1 MISTDIFTGMT
12 KGVIYSGRGKVDKNL
27 TAILIR
33 AYDYKD
39 NDKRAELFSGEEG
52 VVTVTM
58 RGVKKA
64 NAKLKF
70 ACQPFSF
77 CIYELSERNK
87 NYVVTGATTIEDMF
101 ALTKDT
107 DVYYSACAV
116 METIK
121 PLDGSINNKELFVI
135 VLKTLKTML
144 YSDEANPYLI
154 LAKYLQKVLSMSGFA
169 RTRVANDPDIST
181 TDGMLS
187 YIATKYL
194 DEVSKISTQNTL
206 AIDCALEELIRFEKL
221 YETSLNAVKF
231 IKQL

>member
-1 MISTDIFTGMT
+1 MGIFTAMT
-12 KGVIYSGRGKVDKNL
+12 KGIIYSGRGKVDKNL

-39 NDKRAELFSGEEG
+39 NDKRAELFSAEEG
-52 VVTVTM
+52 IVTVTM

-87 NYVVTGATTIEDMF
+87 NYIVTGATTVEDMF

-107 DVYYSACAV
+107 DVYVCACAV
-116 METIK
+116 METVR
-121 PLDGSINNKELFVI
+121 PLEGTVGSDELFVI
-135 VLKTLKTML
+135 LLKTLKSML
-144 YSDEANPYLI
+144 YADNSDPYLV
-154 LAKYLQKVLSMSGFA
+154 LAKYVQKVLSMSGFS
-169 RTRVANDPDIST
+169 RTRVLDAPDLST

-194 DEVSKISTQNTL
+194 DEVAKMIIDRTL
-206 AIDCALEELIRFEKL
+206 AVDCALEELIRFEKL
-221 YETSLNAVKF
+221 YETSLNAIKF
-231 IKQL
+231 MKQI

>member
-1 MISTDIFTGMT
+1 MAMT
-12 KGVIYSGRGKVDKNL
+12 NGIIYSGRGNVDKNL

-39 NDKRAELFSGEEG
+39 NDKRVELFSAEEG
-52 VVTVTM
+52 IVSVTM

-87 NYVVTGATTIEDMF
+87 NYVVTGATTVEDMF

-107 DVYYSACAV
+107 DIYLCACAV
-116 METIK
+116 LETIK
-121 PLDGSINNKELFVI
+121 PLEGSIANNDLFVI
-135 VLKTLKTML
+135 VLKTLKTLL
-144 YSDEANPYLI
+144 YIEKANPYLI
-154 LAKYLQKVLSMSGFA
+154 LAKYTQKILSMSGFS
-169 RTRVANDPDIST
+169 RTRVLQTQDLST
-181 TDGMLS
+181 ADGMLS

-194 DEVSKISTQNTL
+194 DEVATITIQHSL
-206 AIDCALEELIRFEKL
+206 AKDCALDELIRFEKT
-221 YETSLNAVKF
+221 YEISLNAVYL
-231 IKQL
+231 IKQLTNKQP

>member
-1 MISTDIFTGMT
+1 MT
-12 KGVIYSGRGKVDKNL
+12 KSIIYSGRGKVDKNL

-39 NDKRAELFSGEEG
+39 NDKRAELFSAEEG
-52 VVTVTM
+52 IVTVTM
-58 RGVKKA
+58 RGIKKA

-77 CIYELSERNK
+77 CIYELSERNN
-87 NYVVTGATTIEDMF
+87 NYVVTGATTVEDMF

-107 DVYYSACAV
+107 EVYTCACAV
-116 METIK
+116 METVRAVG
-121 PLDGSINNKELFVI
+121 DSINNDELFVM

-144 YSDEANPYLI
+144 YSDKASPYLI
-154 LAKYLQKVLSMSGFA
+154 LAKYVQKLLSKSGFI
-169 RTRVANDPDIST
+169 RTRVKNDPNLAT

-194 DEVSKISTQNTL
+194 DEVALITTDSDLSM
-206 AIDCALEELIRFEKL
+206 DCALEELVRFEKV
-221 YETSLNAVKF
+221 YETSLNAIKF

>member
-1 MISTDIFTGMT
+1 MGIFTAMT
-12 KGVIYSGRGKVDKNL
+12 KGIIYSGRGKVDKNL

-39 NDKRAELFSGEEG
+39 NDKRAELFSAEEG
-52 VVTVTM
+52 IVTVTM

-87 NYVVTGATTIEDMF
+87 NYIVTGATTVEDMF

-107 DVYYSACAV
+107 DVYVCACAV
-116 METIK
+116 METVR
-121 PLDGSINNKELFVI
+121 PLEGTVGSDELFVI
-135 VLKTLKTML
+135 LLKTLKSML
-144 YSDEANPYLI
+144 YADNSDPYLV
-154 LAKYLQKVLSMSGFA
+154 LAKYVQKVLSMSGFA
-169 RTRVANDPDIST
+169 RTRVLDAPDLST

-194 DEVSKISTQNTL
+194 DEVAKMIIDRTL
-206 AIDCALEELIRFEKL
+206 AVDCALEELIRFEKL
-221 YETSLNAVKF
+221 YETSLNAIKF
-231 IKQL
+231 MKQI

>member
-1 MISTDIFTGMT
+1 M
-12 KGVIYSGRGKVDKNL
+12 DKNL

-39 NDKRAELFSGEEG
+39 NDKRAELFSVEEG
-52 VVTVTM
+52 IVTVTM
-58 RGVKKA
+58 RGIKKA

-77 CIYELSERNK
+77 CIYELSEHNK
-87 NYVVTGATTIEDMF
+87 NYVVTGATTVEDMF

-107 DVYYSACAV
+107 DVYFCACAV
-116 METIK
+116 MEIVK
-121 PLDGSINNKELFVI
+121 SVGASISCGELFVV
-135 VLKTLKTML
+135 VLKTLKAML
-144 YSDEANPYLI
+144 YGNNASPYLI
-154 LAKYLQKVLSMSGFA
+154 LAKYVQKVLSMSGFA
-169 RTRVANDPDIST
+169 RTRVIAEPDLST
-181 TDGMLS
+181 TNGMLS

-194 DEVSKISTQNTL
+194 DEVAKISADNNL
-206 AIDCALEELIRFEKL
+206 AMDCAVDELIRFEKL